1 MRPAS
6 RETVASRIHVCPDGF
21 IIIYRAS
28 MSNSRRLFFALSLPD
43 ALQQQVIRWRAEAFA
58 PEAGRPVAAAN
69 LHLTLAFLGEVTA
82 QKELAL
88 RKLAGRIVQP
98 GFSMRLD
105 DLGHWPRPG
114 VVWLGTRR
122 APRGLLQLA
131 ELLRS
136 QAARNGCHQ
145 SALPFHP
152 HITLLRAATQ
162 PVAIPPATP
171 GWAFSADGFSLY
183 ESVFENGRT
192 RYQHLEQWPLAKQAS
207 A

>member
-1 MRPAS
+1 
-6 RETVASRIHVCPDGF
+6 
-21 IIIYRAS
+21 
-28 MSNSRRLFFALSLPD
+28 MSSSRRLFFALPLPD
-43 ALQQQVIRWRAEAFA
+43 ALQQQVIRWRADAFT

-69 LHLTLAFLGEVTA
+69 LHLTLAFLGDVTP
-82 QKELAL
+82 QKALAL
-88 RKLAGRIVQP
+88 TRLAGRIVQP
-98 GFSMRLD
+98 GFSLRLD

-136 QAARNGCHQ
+136 QAARSGCYQ
-145 SALPFHP
+145 SPMPFHP

-171 GWAFSADGFSLY
+171 GWTFSVEAFSLY
-183 ESVFENGRT
+183 QSVFENGRT
-192 RYQHLEQWPLAKQAS
+192 RYHPLEQWPLAQQETR
-207 A
+207 